1 MLPLILRAV
10 GGFVVRNKTATAVAA
25 NYTLGMFQDENKS
38 KVDSR
43 HKKPDHYQKKVV
55 EDSKPIIDTSLYGTR
70 REIPR
75 NVMLRNQVLQKMVN
89 SPYNN
94 LTERSSIL
102 RGLLH

>member
-1 MLPLILRAV
+1 MLPLLLRIA
-10 GGFVVRNKTATAVAA
+10 GGFVARNKTTTAIATG
-25 NYTLGMFQDENKS
+25 YTLGMFQDDNKS

-43 HKKPDHYQKKVV
+43 QKKPYHHKKVV
-55 EDSKPIIDTSLYGTR
+55 EDSKPVIDTRLYGTR

-75 NVMLRNQVLQKMVN
+75 NVVLRNQVLQKMVD

>member
-1 MLPLILRAV
+1 MLPLLLRVA
-10 GGFVVRNKTATAVAA
+10 GGFIARNKTTTAIAA
-25 NYTLGMFQDENKS
+25 GYTLGMFKDEKKV
-38 KVDSR
+38 KVDDR
-43 HKKPDHYQKKVV
+43 HKKPYQHQKVV
-55 EDSKPIIDTSLYGTR
+55 EDSKPIFDTRLYGTR

-75 NVMLRNQVLQKMVN
+75 NVTLRNQVLQKMVN

>member
-1 MLPLILRAV
+1 MLPLLLRVV
-10 GGFVVRNKTATAVAA
+10 GGFVARNKTATAVAA
-25 NYTLGMFQDENKS
+25 NYTIGMFQDNSPKINPLKKNDLS
-38 KVDSR
+38 YQ
-43 HKKPDHYQKKVV
+43 HKKLI
-55 EDSKPIIDTSLYGTR
+55 EDSKPIFDTRLYGTR

-75 NVMLRNQVLQKMVN
+75 NVTLRNQVLQKMVN